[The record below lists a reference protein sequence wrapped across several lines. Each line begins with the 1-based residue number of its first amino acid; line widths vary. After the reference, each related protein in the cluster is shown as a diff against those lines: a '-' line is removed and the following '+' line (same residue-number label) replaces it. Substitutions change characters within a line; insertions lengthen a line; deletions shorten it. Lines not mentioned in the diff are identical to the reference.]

1 MPMHRRRF
9 LHLAGAAALP
19 VAPRIARAQAYPARP
34 VRLIVGFAAGS
45 AIDISARL
53 IAQWLSE
60 HLGQPFVVE
69 NRPGA
74 SANLATEAVVRAAPD
89 GYTLL
94 AIGTFNAVNATL
106 YRNLSFDFI
115 RDIAPVASIART
127 AGVMVVNPTLPIG
140 SVAEFIAYAKARPGK
155 INLGSTGPGSAP
167 GLYGQ
172 LFTSLAGLDL
182 TTVNYRGSAPALTD
196 LMAGE
201 VHVMFDVVSSAMAL
215 IKAGKLKPLG
225 VTTTTRFAML
235 PDVPTIA
242 ESLPGYEASGW
253 QGLGAPKSTPAA
265 IVDALNASV
274 NTALAD
280 QKFAARLADLGIAPF
295 PGSPAELGRFVIE
308 YTEKWAKVIRAAG
321 IKLE

>member
-1 MPMHRRRF
+1 MTIDRRRF

-19 VAPRIARAQAYPARP
+19 VTPRIARAQTYPSRP
-34 VRLIVGFAAGS
+34 VRVIVGFAAGS

-60 HLGQPFVVE
+60 HLGQTFVVE

-74 SANLATEAVVRAAPD
+74 SANLATEGVVRAAPD

-94 AIGTFNAVNATL
+94 AIGTFSAVNATL

-115 RDIAPVASIART
+115 RDIAPVAGIAQT
-127 AGVMVVNPTLPIG
+127 AGVMVVSPALSVA

-155 INLGSTGPGSAP
+155 INLASTGPGSSP
-167 GLYGQ
+167 GLYGE
-172 LFTSLAGLDL
+172 LFKSLAGLDL
-182 TTVNYRGSAPALTD
+182 TTVNYRGSAPALSD
-196 LMAGE
+196 LMAGQ
-201 VHVMFDVVSSAMAL
+201 VHVMFDVVSSAMGL
-215 IKAGKLKPLG
+215 IKAGKLRPLG

-242 ESLPGYEASGW
+242 DSLPGYEASGW
-253 QGLGAPKSTPAA
+253 QGLGAPKNTPAA

-274 NTALAD
+274 NAALAD
-280 QKFAARLADLGIAPF
+280 PRFTARLADLGIAPF
-295 PGSPAELGRFVIE
+295 PGSPAEIGKFIID
-308 YTEKWAKVIRAAG
+308 YTEKWAKVIHAAG